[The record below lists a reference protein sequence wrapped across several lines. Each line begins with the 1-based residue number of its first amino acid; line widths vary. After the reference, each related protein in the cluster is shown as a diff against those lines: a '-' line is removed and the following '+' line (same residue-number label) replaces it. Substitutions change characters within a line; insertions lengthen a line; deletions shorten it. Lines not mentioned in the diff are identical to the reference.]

1 MSSPTLPKTTTITLI
16 TGANKGLGYET
27 AHRLLEAGH
36 TVLLGARDAERGQ
49 RAADE
54 LGAEFIPIDVTDEAS
69 IVAAAGHVRALWSP
83 GRPGQQR
90 GHRRSPPPTARH
102 HRFRGPHDPRHQP
115 ARRRA

>member
-54 LGAEFIPIDVTDEAS
+54 LGAEFIPIDVTDEAG
-69 IVAAAGHVRALWSP
+69 IVAAARHVRARF
-83 GRPGQQR
+83 GRLDLLVNNAGIVGEQSSIPVDQD
-90 GHRRSPPPTARH
+90 
-102 HRFRGPHDPRHQP
+102 F
-115 ARRRA
+115 